1 MEVEIMNPIRRY
13 EKIMEVMLH
22 QRDVTVAE
30 LSQRLQVTGK
40 TIRED
45 LTKLEEQ
52 GLIHRVHGG
61 AVLAQSNQL
70 GILPSGE
77 SKPKF
82 PEEKIEIAQ
91 MALAHIQP
99 HDIIALDGGSTT
111 LEIAKLLDN
120 IELTVVTNDVYIISQ
135 LTLKDQIRL
144 VVPGGSRV
152 RNMLIGPEAP
162 AYVQNLNIQ
171 KTFISATAIHPEH
184 GLSIY
189 TSDLIPYK
197 QALISTARQVYAVI
211 DHHKFGSTA
220 LRTFASLDEIDVVL
234 TDQGLTHADAEPF
247 YESGIKIEIGLNHLN
262 HDEI

>member
-1 MEVEIMNPIRRY
+1 MRVRKMNPIRRY

-30 LSQRLQVTGK
+30 LSKKLQVTGK

-70 GILPSGE
+70 GILPSQE

-82 PEEKIEIAQ
+82 LEEKLEIAH
-91 MALAHIQP
+91 MALSHIHP

-120 IELTVVTNDVYIISQ
+120 IQLTVVTNDVHIISQ
-135 LTLKDQIRL
+135 LAQKDQIRL

-152 RNMLIGPEAP
+152 RNMLIGPEAIT
-162 AYVQNLNIQ
+162 YIQHLNIQ
-171 KTFISATAIHPEH
+171 KTFISATAVHPEH

-189 TSDLIPYK
+189 TGDLIPYK
-197 QALISTARQVYAVI
+197 QALITTARQVYAVI

-220 LRTFASLDEIDVVL
+220 LRTFATLDQIDTVL
-234 TDQGLTHADAEPF
+234 TDRSLSPENAEPF
-247 YESGIKIEIGLNHLN
+247 KNIGMKLEIGLNTKL
-262 HDEI
+262 ES

>member
-1 MEVEIMNPIRRY
+1 MNPIRRY

-22 QRDVTVAE
+22 QRDVTVTE
-30 LSQRLQVTGK
+30 LSKKLHVTGK

-61 AVLAQSNQL
+61 AILAQTNQL
-70 GILPSGE
+70 GILPTHE

-82 PEEKIEIAQ
+82 LEEKVEIAQ
-91 MALAHIQP
+91 MALSHIHPQ
-99 HDIIALDGGSTT
+99 DIIALDGGSTT

-120 IELTVVTNDVYIISQ
+120 IELTVVTNDVHIISQ
-135 LTLKDQIRL
+135 LAQKDQIRL

-152 RNMLIGPEAP
+152 RNMLIGPEAVT
-162 AYVQNLNIQ
+162 YVEHLNIQ

-189 TSDLIPYK
+189 TVDLIPYK
-197 QALISTARQVYAVI
+197 QALISTARQAYAVI

-220 LRTFASLDEIDVVL
+220 LRTFASLDQIDTIL
-234 TDQGLTHADAEPF
+234 TDKDLSSTYAEPF
-247 YESGIKIEIGLNHLN
+247 TNKGVKLEIGLNSGSN
-262 HDEI
+262 C